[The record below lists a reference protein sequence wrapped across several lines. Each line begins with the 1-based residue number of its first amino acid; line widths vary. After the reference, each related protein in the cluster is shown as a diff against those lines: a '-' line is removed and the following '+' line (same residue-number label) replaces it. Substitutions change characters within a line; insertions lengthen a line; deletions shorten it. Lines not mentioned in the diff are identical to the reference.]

1 MCLQGR
7 IQNNLKS
14 IADNMNRL
22 ETMIQG
28 ATSTLKNVKSIDN
41 ISGMYREKI
50 VDLVAI
56 ISSNLIKLE
65 LDIACVELKADNK
78 EKLEAGIILSETSQK
93 VHAKTITIKEKVER
107 ELKVDVEEVS
117 NSIEYLECHLMR
129 LMDNSYSLLVK
140 SVSNI
145 DKCMVRKHE
154 GIKNL
159 RVADSEY
166 LYSVYSYGISINNA
180 ILELEN
186 SIDEEKEFKAKRLI
200 LTYLAKNFKV
210 LLDRTLTEFNGRVE
224 IFENEMKKL
233 REMKD
238 SIKILDKVA
247 V

>member
-1 MCLQGR
+1 MCLQAR
-7 IQNNLKS
+7 IENNLKS

-28 ATSTLKNVKSIDN
+28 ATSTLKDVKSIDN

-65 LDIACVELKADNK
+65 LDIACIEIKSDNK

-93 VHAKTITIKEKVER
+93 VHAKTIDIKKKVER

-117 NSIEYLECHLMR
+117 NSINYLECYLMR

-140 SVSNI
+140 SISNI
-145 DKCMVRKHE
+145 DKCMIRKHE
-154 GIKNL
+154 GVKKL
-159 RVADSEY
+159 RAADPEY
-166 LYSVYSYGISINNA
+166 LYSVYSYGMSINNA

-186 SIDEEKEFKAKRLI
+186 NTEDEKEFKAKKLI
-200 LTYLAKNFKV
+200 LTYLAKNFKA
-210 LLDRTLTEFNGRVE
+210 LFDRTLLEFDGRVE
-224 IFENEMKKL
+224 IFENEMNKL
-233 REMKD
+233 REMKN